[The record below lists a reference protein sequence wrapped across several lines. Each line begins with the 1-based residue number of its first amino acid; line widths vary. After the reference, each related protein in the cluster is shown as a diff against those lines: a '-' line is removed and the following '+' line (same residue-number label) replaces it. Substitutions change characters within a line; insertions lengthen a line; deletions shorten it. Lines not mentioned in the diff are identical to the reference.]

1 MNNNLAVKILWFAAA
16 LFIIAG
22 CATNRVDWDS
32 RVGVFTYDQAVTELG
47 PPDKQAKLTDNQTV
61 AEWISRYNSGGG
73 VGMGAGTGIYGGGVG
88 GGYVI
93 QPTPIYRESRLCLT
107 FSTNHVLTAWSRR

>member
-1 MNNNLAVKILWFAAA
+1 MNKSFAAKILWLAAA
-16 LFIIAG
+16 LCVAG

-61 AEWISRYNSGGG
+61 AEWISRYSTGGS
-73 VGMGAGTGIYGGGVG
+73 VGMGMGTGIYGDRVG

-93 QPTPIYRESRLCLT
+93 QPTPLYRESRLCLT
-107 FSTNHVLTAWSRR
+107 FSTDHVLTAWSRK